1 MRTVRIAQNSRCEIY
16 VDCYDDISLVDIA
29 HVSTYEDALAV
40 TLLWLRDATLF
51 SRNVDMTLQEA
62 LFPP

>member
-1 MRTVRIAQNSRCEIY
+1 MRTVRIAQNSRRDIY
-16 VDCYDDISLVDIA
+16 VDCYDGIGLVDIA
-29 HVSTYEDALAV
+29 RVADYEEALVV

-51 SRNVDMTLQEA
+51 SRDVDMTLQDA